1 MFVRRLKNKPMSIEQ
16 TNQLQKALKEFGVR
30 TISSQKL
37 FIDSSHLK
45 DYKKNEVIFYENER
59 NSSEY
64 LLIEGIL
71 HRYNVNDKGENV
83 TTGFYMANIA
93 ITPHSARTI
102 KSNSIFTLQTL
113 TPTKIAE
120 IPVAILNDMRIM
132 NEEYKAFG
140 QKVLEAEIAKIFSND
155 LAFRSLDAKN
165 RLIKLRKAYPG
176 IENQIPHSVIA
187 SYLGITNVSFSRLRS
202 EFAGK

>member
-1 MFVRRLKNKPMSIEQ
+1 MSTEQ
-16 TNQLQKALKEFGVR
+16 TNKLQKALKEFGVV
-30 TISSQKL
+30 TISSQQL
-37 FIDSSHLK
+37 FIDNSNLK
-45 DYKKNEVIFYENER
+45 DYQKNEVVFYENER

-71 HRYNVNDKGENV
+71 HRCNVNDKGENV
-83 TTGFYMANIA
+83 TTGFYMANVA

-102 KSNSIFTLQTL
+102 KSKSIFTLQAL
-113 TPTKIAE
+113 TPTIIAE
-120 IPVAILNDMRIM
+120 IPVAILNELRFT

-140 QKVLEAEIAKIFSND
+140 QKVLEAEIAKVFSND

-165 RLIKLRKAYPG
+165 RLIRLRKAYPG
-176 IENQIPHSVIA
+176 IENLIPHGVIA

>member
-1 MFVRRLKNKPMSIEQ
+1 MSAEQ
-16 TNQLQKALKEFGVR
+16 TDKLQKALEEFGVR
-30 TISSQKL
+30 TVLSQKL
-37 FIDSSHLK
+37 FIDSSNLK
-45 DYKKNEVIFYENER
+45 EYKKNEIIFYENKR

-64 LLIEGIL
+64 MLIEGIL
-71 HRYNVNDKGENV
+71 HRYNVNDKGEIV

-102 KSNSIFTLQTL
+102 KGKSIFTLQAL
-113 TPTKIAE
+113 TPTIIAE
-120 IPVAILNDMRIM
+120 IPVIILNEMRLM

-140 QKVLEAEIAKIFSND
+140 QKVLEAEIAKVFSND
-155 LAFRSLDAKN
+155 LAFRSLNAKS
-165 RLIKLRKAYPG
+165 RLARLRKAYPG

-202 EFAGK
+202 EFVGK